1 MTTNNKGGRPKLPS
15 ELKRNKVIKF
25 SCTETEY
32 AFFKEHAKR
41 AGYQQVARF
50 LHDLTIAMIDS
61 GRFEYREQT
70 QVNSDLLR
78 VLVGLANNTNQ
89 AMHMVHAV
97 GEHNLPNFYKSLKEA
112 QQVITDMAKI
122 AQLGTKKECHISNEE
137 ADHGNS

>member
-1 MTTNNKGGRPKLPS
+1 MTTNKGGRPKLPT

-25 SCTETEY
+25 SCTEAEY
-32 AFFKEHAKR
+32 EFFKVHAKR

-50 LHDLTIAMIDS
+50 LHDFTIAMIDS
-61 GRFEYREQT
+61 GKFEYREQT

-89 AMHMVHAV
+89 AMHLVHAV
-97 GEHNLPNFYKSLKEA
+97 GEHNLPSFYKSLKEA
-112 QQVITDMAKI
+112 QQVISDMAKI